1 MRYIKQ
7 LFIILLI
14 SLLGEILN
22 LLLPLPIPAAV
33 YGLVLMLLALQ
44 FKIVKLS
51 QIEETGTFLLELMPI
66 MFVPYAVALLPI
78 WPEMKSMLL
87 PLLVISIACTVLV
100 FLTTGHITQLLM
112 KGKGGK
118 KTHE

>member
-7 LFIILLI
+7 LFIILLV

-22 LLLPLPIPAAV
+22 LLLPIPIPAAV

-44 FKIVKLS
+44 FGIIKLS
-51 QIEETGTFLLELMPI
+51 QIEETGNFLLELMPI

-78 WPEMKSMLL
+78 WPEMKTMLL
-87 PLLVISIACTVLV
+87 PLLVISIVCTILV
-100 FLTTGHITQLLM
+100 FLTTGHVTQLLM
-112 KGKGGK
+112 KRKGGK